1 MKNESR
7 EQLLYR
13 LRHAFRFRRAY
24 ARCADLTMVNRRKYI
39 LSLFIASY
47 YGKRGGLKDTCYIE
61 CGTWRGG
68 MSFGMMQ
75 VLPEIPSWHLF
86 DSFEGLPEATE
97 VDGEVAVSDQ
107 KEGRLKYDNN
117 TADYQEFLANAERF
131 RLKTQQAHVHRGWF
145 RDTLSNFVPEKPI
158 SVLRLDGDWYDS
170 TLVTLERLYD
180 HVQPKGV
187 ILIDDY
193 YRWVGCSRAVHDFL
207 SSRMSRDRVR
217 SYGPVAYILR
227 GANKS

>member
-1 MKNESR
+1 MKNDSR

-13 LRHAFRFRRAY
+13 MRHASRFRRAY
-24 ARCADLTMVNRRKYI
+24 SRCADLTMVNRRKYI
-39 LSLFIASY
+39 LSLFVASY
-47 YGKRGGLKDTCYIE
+47 YGKRGGFKDTCYVE

-75 VLPEIPSWHLF
+75 VLPEIPSWHFF
-86 DSFEGLPEATE
+86 DSFEGLPDAKEI
-97 VDGEVAVSDQ
+97 DGDVAVSYQ
-107 KEGRLKYDNN
+107 QTGRLTHDNN
-117 TADYQEFLANAERF
+117 TANHDEFLANAERF
-131 RLKTQQAHVHRGWF
+131 RGKGQETHVHKGWF
-145 RDTLSNFVPEKPI
+145 EDTLAEFEPEQPI

-170 TLVTLERLYD
+170 TMVTLERLYD

-207 SSRMSRDRVR
+207 AKRQSYDRLC
-217 SYGPVAYILR
+217 SHGPVAYILR
-227 GANKS
+227 GANES